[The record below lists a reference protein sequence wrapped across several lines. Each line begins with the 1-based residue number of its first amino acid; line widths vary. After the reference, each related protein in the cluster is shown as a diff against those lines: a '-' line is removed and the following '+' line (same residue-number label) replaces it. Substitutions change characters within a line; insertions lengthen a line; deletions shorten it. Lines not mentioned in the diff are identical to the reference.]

1 MSRYALLSGIL
12 VASLFT
18 ALPVAA
24 QTNFGRISGSVTDP
38 SGAAVPG
45 AKVVITNADTQAV
58 RNLNTDDKG
67 FYVSSN
73 LPIGPYSVAVD
84 QSGFRKATRGGLFVV
99 ADGHVTADFQLQIGD
114 TSTAVEVSANAE
126 PETLNT
132 VSGEVS
138 HVIDKEQV
146 DNLALNGRSY
156 MELLTLVPGA
166 VVTSLDQFSE
176 ITSLSATNQT
186 VNGHRTNQNNMTVD
200 GLGNLDAGANGSLIN
215 NISPDFMQEVKI
227 QTSNFSAEYGRS
239 AGVSFN
245 LMTKNGTNDLHGG
258 LFEYFRNDAMDAR
271 NFFAANNTELRFN
284 DFGWD
289 LGGPIK
295 KNKLFFFVG
304 EEWKRLRQQSAPSRT
319 TLPTTAE
326 MAGNFAELLSPPA
339 AKATIINE
347 PGTKTPFPGN
357 IIPASMLTADGKA
370 IMNVYRTVIPQ
381 AAIYTNTAVS
391 NNTTFENPNP
401 LDYREDIGRFDYRI
415 NDKHTLFGR
424 WVDDYNSIFL
434 ATGPGGNVPIT
445 PEIRDRPGKSA
456 LVSETWVITPTL
468 INEAHFGSSWN
479 SQHYWNQ
486 GDTWERTTQGFTFPR
501 VFNNVGPYVNGIPD
515 VTITSFG
522 SITGPAKTLISPTT
536 NIEAADSVSVIRG
549 QHSIRAGFSVIR
561 NRKDQ
566 NGRSPYDG
574 SVTFNTTG
582 NPNTTGY
589 ALADALL
596 GNFNTYTE
604 AQYDPMG
611 KYRYTEP
618 AAFVDETW
626 KATSRLSVNLGLRF
640 EYMMAMYST
649 VNNLSIF
656 NPALWNPAQAVKVN
670 SSGQVVAG
678 SGNLSNGLQRVA
690 NGINPDQAYL
700 VPNANDPAVT
710 AVPTGAPRGMYPN
723 SGKWEPR
730 VGFAYALDQK
740 TTLRGGFGLF
750 YDRIQG
756 NPTFY
761 TLNNP
766 PYVTSA
772 SYNYSNLSNI
782 TGGSTTLAPWG
793 SMQTIS
799 PLMKTPYSEQF
810 SFSIQRELPMK
821 LFLETAYVGTLG
833 RHLLV
838 EPDINQP
845 SWVTLAN
852 VASTTNENS
861 IRPYP
866 GFSTIQ
872 QFMSAATSNYHGL
885 QAMLSRRMAAV
896 EFTGAYTWSK
906 FLTDAGSDTQN
917 DLNAF
922 NIKTMYGPAGS
933 TSSAG
938 GMDVRHAFVGTF
950 VWYLP
955 KLAGRKSYLQQPF
968 GGWQLS
974 GILRLQTGFYY
985 TVTGNSSVLG
995 SRLANYVGGPWLLPN
1010 AGPNGWFNPAV
1021 FAPAAQSVW
1030 GTAGAG
1036 DIQGPGL
1043 QQYNL
1048 SLTKFFR
1055 YRERFNLRLRGDF
1068 INAFN
1073 NVNFNGFAS
1082 TSVSSSS
1089 FGTISSAFPARNIQ
1103 LGAKLTF

>member
-1 MSRYALLSGIL
+1 MSRLPRLFAFLALC
-12 VASLFT
+12 FC
-18 ALPVAA
+18 ALPLTA
-24 QTNFGRISGSVTDP
+24 QTNFGRISGTVTDP
-38 SGAAVPG
+38 SGAAIPA
-45 AKVVITNADTQAV
+45 AKVIITNTDTHAV
-58 RNLNTDDKG
+58 RSLTTDDHG
-67 FYVSSN
+67 FYVSDN
-73 LPIGPYSVAVD
+73 LPIGPYSVTVD
-84 QSGFRKATRGGLFVV
+84 QAGFRKAERRGLFVV
-99 ADGHVTADFQLQIGD
+99 ADGRVSADFSLQVGEA
-114 TSTAVEVSANAE
+114 TTTVEVVAQE
-126 PETLNT
+126 QPETLNT

-166 VVTSLDQFSE
+166 TVTSLDQFSE
-176 ITSLSATNQT
+176 LTSLSATNQT

-227 QTSNFSAEYGRS
+227 QTSNFSAQYGRS
-239 AGVSFN
+239 AGVAFN
-245 LMTKNGTNDLHGG
+245 LMTKNGTNNYHGA

-295 KNKLFFFVG
+295 KDKLFFFVG

-326 MAGNFAELLSPPA
+326 LGGDFSALLAGSKP
-339 AKATIINE
+339 TIIYE
-347 PGTKTPFPGN
+347 PGTKTPFAGN
-357 IIPASMLTADGKA
+357 IIPASMLTVDGRA
-370 IMNVYRTVIPQ
+370 IGNVYRTVMPM
-381 AAIYTNTAVS
+381 AASFTNTAVS
-391 NNTTFENPNP
+391 NNATFESPNP
-401 LDYREDIGRFDYRI
+401 LDYREDIARVDYRI
-415 NDKHTLFGR
+415 NDRHTMFGR
-424 WVDDYNSIFL
+424 WVDDYNSIL
-434 ATGPGGNVPIT
+434 VPNGPGGNIPIT
-445 PEIRDRPGKSA
+445 PEERDRPGKSA
-456 LVSETWVITPTL
+456 LVSETWVISPTL
-468 INEAHFGSSWN
+468 INEAHAGASWN

-486 GDTWERTTQGFTFPR
+486 GDTWERTTQGFQFQR

-515 VTITSFG
+515 VSITSMASFN
-522 SITGPAKTLISPTT
+522 GPAKTLISPTT
-536 NIEAADSVSVIRG
+536 NLEAADTVSIIHG

-566 NGRSPYDG
+566 NGRSAYDG
-574 SVTFNTTG
+574 NISFNATG

-596 GNFNTYTE
+596 GNFNSYTE

-626 KATSRLSVNLGLRF
+626 KATSKLSLNLGLRY

-670 SSGQVVAG
+670 ASGQVVAG
-678 SGNLSNGLQRVA
+678 SGNLYNGLQRVA
-690 NGINPDQAYL
+690 NGINPSQSYL
-700 VPNANDPAVT
+700 VPNANDPAVL
-710 AVPTGAPRGMYPN
+710 AVPAGAPRGMYPS

-730 VGFAYALDQK
+730 VGFAYALGAR
-740 TTLRGGFGLF
+740 TTVRGGFGMF

-772 SYNYSNLSNI
+772 SYNYSNLANI

-793 SMQTIS
+793 SIQTID
-799 PLMKTPYSEQF
+799 PHLKVPYSEQF
-810 SFSIQRELPMK
+810 SFGIQRELPMK
-821 LFLETAYVGTLG
+821 MFLQANYVGTLG
-833 RHLLV
+833 RHLLA

-845 SWVTLAN
+845 SWYVLQN

-866 GFSTIQ
+866 GYSTIQ
-872 QFMSAATSNYHGL
+872 QFMSAATSNYHAL
-885 QAMLSRRMAAV
+885 QVQVSRRMAGV

-906 FLTDAGSDTQN
+906 LLTDASSDTAN

-922 NIKTMYGPAGS
+922 NLKTMYGPASS

-938 GMDVRHAFVGTF
+938 GMDVRQAFVGTF

-955 KLAGRKSYLQQPF
+955 KLTGQKAFVRQTV

-974 GILRLQTGFYY
+974 GIIHLQTGFYY
-985 TVTGNSSVLG
+985 TVTANTSVLG
-995 SRLANYVGGPWLLPN
+995 ARLANYNGGSWLLPN
-1010 AGPNGWFNPAV
+1010 PGPNGWFNPAV
-1021 FAPAAQSVW
+1021 FSAPAQGVW

-1036 DIQGPGL
+1036 DVQGPGL

-1048 SLTKFFR
+1048 SATKFFQFH
-1055 YRERFNLRLRGDF
+1055 ERFNLRLRGDF

-1082 TSVSSSS
+1082 MNVSNSN
-1089 FGTISSAFPARNIQ
+1089 FGTITSAFPARNIQ
-1103 LGAKLTF
+1103 VSLKLAF

>member
-1 MSRYALLSGIL
+1 MSRSTVLRLLLAACLI
-12 VASLFT
+12 
-18 ALPVAA
+18 ALPVIA
-24 QTNFGRISGSVTDP
+24 QTNFGRISGTVTDP
-38 SGAAVPG
+38 SGAAVPA
-45 AKVVITNADTQAV
+45 AKVVITNTDTQAV
-58 RNLNTDDKG
+58 RTLNTDDKG
-67 FYVSSN
+67 FYVSES
-73 LPIGPYSVAVD
+73 LPIGPYSVSVD
-84 QSGFRKATRGGLFVV
+84 QPGFRRTQRTGLFVV
-99 ADGHVTADFQLQIGD
+99 ADGRITADFALQIGD
-114 TSTAVEVSANAE
+114 TSTAVEVSASAE

-146 DNLALNGRSY
+146 DNLALNGRNY
-156 MELLTLVPGA
+156 MELLTLVPGS
-166 VVTSLDQFSE
+166 VVTSLDQFAVT
-176 ITSLSATNQT
+176 TSLSATNQT

-200 GLGNLDAGANGSLIN
+200 GLGNLDGGSNGSLIN

-239 AGVSFN
+239 AGASFN
-245 LMTKNGTNDLHGG
+245 LMTKNGTNTFHGA
-258 LFEYFRNDAMDAR
+258 LFEHFRNDAMDAR
-271 NFFAANNTELRFN
+271 NTFLASTTELRFN

-304 EEWKRLRQQSAPSRT
+304 EEWKRLRQQGSPSRT
-319 TLPTTAE
+319 TLPTTDQI
-326 MAGNFAELLSPPA
+326 AGNFGT
-339 AKATIINE
+339 KTIYY
-347 PGTKTPFPGN
+347 PGTKTPFPNN
-357 IIPASMLTADGKA
+357 IIPASMITADGRA
-370 IMNVYRTVIPQ
+370 IMNVYATVIPQ
-381 AAIYTNTAVS
+381 AAVFTNTAVS
-391 NNTTFENPNP
+391 NNATFTSPSP
-401 LDYREDIGRFDYRI
+401 MDYREDIGRLDYKI
-415 NDKHTLFGR
+415 NEKHSLFAR
-424 WVDDYNSIFL
+424 WVDDFNSIYVPN
-434 ATGPGGNVPIT
+434 GPGGNVPIT
-445 PEIRDRPGKSA
+445 PEIRDRPAKSM
-456 LVSETWVITPTL
+456 LLSETWVITPTL
-468 INEAHFGSSWN
+468 INEAHAGTAFN

-486 GDTWERTTQGFTFPR
+486 GDTWERTTQGFQFQR

-522 SITGPAKTLISPTT
+522 TINGPAKTLISPTT
-536 NIEAADSVSVIRG
+536 TIDLGDTVSVIRG
-549 QHSIRAGFSVIR
+549 QHSIRMGVSVFR

-566 NGRSPYDG
+566 NGRSAYDG
-574 SVTFNTTG
+574 SVAFNTTS

-596 GNFNTYTE
+596 GNFQTYTE

-626 KATSRLSVNLGLRF
+626 KASRKLSINLGLRY
-640 EYMMAMYST
+640 EYMMAMYSA

-656 NPALWNPAQAVKVN
+656 NPALWNPAKAVTVN
-670 SSGQVVAG
+670 SSGQVVLGAG
-678 SGNLSNGLQRVA
+678 SLYNGLQRVA
-690 NGINPDQAYL
+690 DGVNPGLAYL
-700 VPNANDPAVT
+700 VPNANDPAVQ
-710 AVPTGAPRGMYPN
+710 AVPTGAPRGMYPS

-730 VGFAYALDQK
+730 VGFAYALDNK
-740 TTLRGGFGLF
+740 TTIRGGLGMF

-772 SYNYSNLSNI
+772 SYNYANLSNI
-782 TGGSTTLAPWG
+782 TGGSNAPAPWG
-793 SMQTIS
+793 SIQTID
-799 PLMKTPYSEQF
+799 PNLKAPYSEQI
-810 SFSIQRELPMK
+810 SLSIQRELPMK
-821 LFLETAYVGTLG
+821 MMMQASYVGTLG
-833 RHLLV
+833 RHLLA

-852 VASTTNENS
+852 VASTVNENS
-861 IRPYP
+861 VRPYA
-866 GFSTIQ
+866 GYSTIQ

-885 QAMLSRRMAAV
+885 QVMVSRRMAAV
-896 EFTGAYTWSK
+896 QFTGAYTWSK
-906 FLTDAGSDTQN
+906 NLTDASSDTEN
-917 DLNAF
+917 SLNAF
-922 NIKTMYGPAGS
+922 NLKTMYGPASS

-955 KLAGRKSYLQQPF
+955 KLTGQKAFIRQPF

-985 TVTGNSSVLG
+985 TVTANTNVIGTRVADYNG
-995 SRLANYVGGPWLLPN
+995 GDWLAANP
-1010 AGPNGWFNPAV
+1010 GPNGWFNASA
-1021 FAPAAQSVW
+1021 FSAAPQSRW
-1030 GTAGAG
+1030 GTSGAG
-1036 DIQGPGL
+1036 NVQGPGL

-1048 SLTKFFR
+1048 SLTKFFQVN
-1055 YRERFNLRLRGDF
+1055 ERINVRLRGDF

-1082 TSVSSSS
+1082 MNISASN
-1089 FGTISSAFPARNIQ
+1089 FGTITSAFPARNIQ